1 MPKPDIPENIDIDGG
16 APDIMVIICTNFLF
30 REIFYEW
37 YIPISTVAGVI
48 MTAKTGTIQQ

>member
-1 MPKPDIPENIDIDGG
+1 MPNPDIPENIDIDGG